1 MSGHGAADAMTLKL
15 SRRSGVAPFIVMEVM
30 RAANDRVAGGGD
42 VLHMEVGQPSS
53 GAPRGAVEATQRALD
68 AGPLGYT
75 EAMGNPALR
84 RRIAAHYAASYGVEV
99 PWQRIDRE
107 STRLKSSH

>member
-1 MSGHGAADAMTLKL
+1 MD
-15 SRRSGVAPFIVMEVM
+15 
-30 RAANDRVAGGGD
+30 
-42 VLHMEVGQPSS
+42 VGQPSS

-99 PWQRIDRE
+99 PWQRIAV
-107 STRLKSSH
+107 TTGSSAGFLLSFLAAFDPGERVILTTLIGRAPVRATDCYYG